1 MVGTAMTGRAE
12 SQNFGPYL
20 DLGHGLKGELAIRRG
35 EVRAGVEML
44 QNCLEKL
51 HAAGV

>member
-1 MVGTAMTGRAE
+1 MTGRAE
-12 SQNFGPYL
+12 SQNFRPYL

-44 QNCLEKL
+44 QICLEKL